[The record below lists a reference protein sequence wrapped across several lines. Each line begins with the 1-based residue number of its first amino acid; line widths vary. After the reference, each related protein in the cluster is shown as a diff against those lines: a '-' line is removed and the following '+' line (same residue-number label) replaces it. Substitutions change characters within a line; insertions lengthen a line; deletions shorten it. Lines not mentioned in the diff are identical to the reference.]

1 LENDLKAK
9 VRETLATILDPDI
22 NKSLEELDSI
32 KNIDIEDNLI
42 NIELEIVQPIHLIAE
57 KINQECAER
66 LNQSFPD
73 YESEIKF
80 IERKS
85 NASEREVLKGVK
97 NLIAVSSGK
106 GGVGKSAFTA
116 NLAISLSKTGA
127 KVGILDADVYG
138 PSQPT
143 MFGLEGATLP
153 AIEEP
158 DGKVL
163 AYPNEK
169 FGIKVASMGFVMN
182 RDQAAIIRGPMLSQF
197 FTMLFEQIEWG
208 PLDYLLFDLPP
219 GTGDIQLTLTQKIP
233 LTGAIIVTT
242 PQDISIADV
251 RRCIGMFN
259 KVGANIIGIVENM
272 SYFIPPDMPD
282 KKYYIFGK
290 GGGARIAGEKGI
302 ALLGEIPLD
311 IEMRE
316 YNDNGKPYLL
326 VNEKGEFNKAF
337 SSITIN
343 IISRLRKHNF
353 YAGN

>member
-1 LENDLKAK
+1 MESDFELKI
-9 VRETLATILDPDI
+9 REIIGNVIDPDI
-22 NKSLEELDSI
+22 NKTLEEIDAI
-32 KNIDIEDNLI
+32 KNIKIENH
-42 NIELEIVQPIHLIAE
+42 NISVELEIVQPIHLIAE
-57 KINQECAER
+57 IINKQCANK
-66 LNQSFPD
+66 LSQSFPEF
-73 YESEIKF
+73 ESDIIF

-85 NASEREVLKGVK
+85 NAFHRDLLKGIK

-116 NLAISLSKTGA
+116 NLAVALSKTGA
-127 KVGILDADVYG
+127 NVGVLDADVYG

-143 MFGLEGATLP
+143 MFGLEGETLP

-158 DGKVL
+158 EGKVI
-163 AYPNEK
+163 AYPIEK
-169 FGIKVASMGFVMN
+169 YNIKIASMGFVMN

-197 FTMLFEQIEWG
+197 FTMLFEQVEWG

-259 KVGANIIGIVENM
+259 RVGANILGLVENM
-272 SYFIPPDMPD
+272 SYFVPPDAQD

-290 GGGARIAGEKGI
+290 GGGAKIAEEKGI

-311 IEMRE
+311 IQMRE
-316 YNDNGKPYLL
+316 CNDCGQPYLL
-326 VNEKGEFNKAF
+326 TNEDSQYHKAF
-337 SSITIN
+337 SYITRN
-343 IISRLRKHNF
+343 IISRLRKHNY